1 MSKLKIP
8 FFDYKRQLKKIK
20 PEINQAI
27 ERVLNSGNLILG
39 QEVANFESSFSKF
52 IGVKYGVGVN
62 SGTDALKIAARAL
75 GLKAGDEIITVAN
88 TATPTISSMRELG
101 LSIKFVDVKDDF
113 NIDETKIDVAVTK
126 KTKVI
131 IPVHLYG
138 NPAHMPSIIKIAK
151 KYKLKIIEDSAQ
163 GIGAL
168 YNGRMVGTIGD
179 VGCFSFYPT
188 KNLGAHGD
196 AGAVVTN
203 NQEIA
208 EKIKSLR
215 KYGERKVK
223 FFSEEIGV
231 NSRMDEIQAALLNWG
246 LKKIYGYNKSRNKI
260 ANLYN
265 SLLKNSPVVLPQFDT
280 NKSKSCWHQY
290 VIQVET
296 RDELVEYLGN
306 HGIPTMVYYRYP
318 VHTQNAYKFLKYKDK
333 DLPITSFLSKKV
345 VSLPI
350 HAELNIKDIQFIT
363 DMIKKFY
370 NDRLIA

>member
-151 KYKLKIIEDSAQ
+151 KYKLKIIEDCCQAH
-163 GIGAL
+163 GAEI
-168 YNGRMVGTIGD
+168 NGRRVGTFGD
-179 VGCFSFYPT
+179 MACFSFYPT
-188 KNLGAHGD
+188 KNLGTYGD
-196 AGAVVTN
+196 GGMILTDNKKIADVCRSLRMYGMKQGYTSEIEGYNSRLDEVHAAILNVKIKYLKQW
-203 NQEIA
+203 NQERKAVA
-208 EKIKSLR
+208 EYYIKN
-215 KYGERKVK
+215 
-223 FFSEEIGV
+223 I
-231 NSRMDEIQAALLNWG
+231 
-246 LKKIYGYNKSRNKI
+246 
-260 ANLYN
+260 
-265 SLLKNSPVVLPQFDT
+265 KNSKIILPKVFHGLSSSWHLFVVRT
-280 NKSKSCWHQY
+280 
-290 VIQVET
+290 
-296 RDELVEYLGN
+296 EYRSRLEKYLKACKIGY
-306 HGIPTMVYYRYP
+306 GIHYP
-318 VHTQNAYKFLKYKDK
+318 YPIHFQPAYKFLSYKPAS
-333 DLPITSFLSKKV
+333 LPQTEKFAKQIL
-345 VSLPI
+345 SLPI
-350 HAELNIKDIQFIT
+350 FPELT
-363 DMIKKFY
+363 
-370 NDRLIA
+370 RRELIYIIDKINLFK